1 MRRLVGTALAC
12 TVGLALVS
20 GCGTSDPASGSG
32 ADVVA
37 EATTETTPSED
48 AEAEPAAPA
57 TSEETP
63 PPADSDFGTRENPLP
78 IGTTIEMGDWKLT
91 VTDVALDATEAI
103 MSENEFNEPPVDGRQ
118 FLLFGVEATYDGT
131 DSGTAWLDFSWAV
144 VGSGGNTFGDSG
156 DLEDYCGVIP
166 NDLNEAGEAFPGA
179 SVSGN
184 VCFSVPS
191 DQVDGSTIRIE
202 ELMSFEDTRA
212 FYATS

>member
-1 MRRLVGTALAC
+1 MRRLVGTALVC

-32 ADVVA
+32 ADVVDETSA
-37 EATTETTPSED
+37 ETSPADGAETEPEASAT
-48 AEAEPAAPA
+48 AEESSPAA
-57 TSEETP
+57 
-63 PPADSDFGTRENPLP
+63 DSKLGTRENPLP

-91 VTDVALDATEAI
+91 VTDVALDATETV
-103 MSENEFNEPPVDGRQ
+103 MSENEFNEPPADGRQ
-118 FLLFGVEATYDGT
+118 FVMFGVEATYDGT
-131 DSGTAWLDFSWAV
+131 DSGTAWLDFSWAI

-156 DLEDYCGVIP
+156 DMEDYCGVIP

-191 DQVDGSTIRIE
+191 DQIEGSTIRIE
-202 ELMSFEDTRA
+202 ELISFEDTRA